1 MTSTN
6 RDTLNERGPAG
17 AGGPRRGVS
26 RPLAVAATAV
36 LLASGGIGVTAASAA
51 TPVPP
56 PTPTPTGTADGTP
69 ATTPVPTE
77 TVTETPTETPTETVT
92 PTPTPTA
99 TELPAVHPLQF
110 ADTAH
115 GEFVLGTKD
124 PCAFVTVFAQ
134 TGKVTAVDEGSI
146 TVRSRDGFEQAYT
159 LVDDTRVVAGRRGN
173 GEVRQ
178 GDWVTLTALRQAQEA
193 TAAYVYDL
201 SQPGKGKRGAWWSP
215 RQGWPGTGKWRA
227 PKPCPTQPQTPS
239 PTPTNGGTP
248 TAPTTPS
255 PTSSDTPAP
264 LPSETPTPT
273 PTAGS

>member
-77 TVTETPTETPTETVT
+77 TATATPTETVT

-99 TELPAVHPLQF
+99 TELPTVHPLQF

-159 LVDDTRVVAGRRGN
+159 LVDGTRVVAGRRGN

-255 PTSSDTPAP
+255 PTSPDTPAP
-264 LPSETPTPT
+264 LPSETPPPT